1 MVDFLRSLAHSIAG
15 HPWLAAAI
23 TIGSIAL
30 SLLITMIVIVRLP
43 ADYFAHERAPR
54 AAIGNPV
61 LRLAVRVGKNLLG
74 AVVIALGVVM
84 SFPGVPGQG
93 ILTILLGIMLCDLPG
108 KRRME
113 RWIIMRPSV
122 RQAVDKIRAK
132 RGRPP
137 MVID

>member
-1 MVDFLRSLAHSIAG
+1 MRSLAHTIAD
-15 HPWLAAAI
+15 HPWLAGLI

-43 ADYFAHERAPR
+43 ADYFANERAPR
-54 AAIGNPV
+54 SPIGNPV

-74 AVVIALGVVM
+74 VVVIALGVVM

-93 ILTILLGIMLCDLPG
+93 VLTILLGIMLCDLPG

-113 RWIIMRPSV
+113 RWIIGRASV
-122 RQAVDKIRAK
+122 RKAVDKIRAK

-137 MVID
+137 LIID